1 MIPASST
8 QLGQWEE
15 RLSATDWDSV
25 RADLDTVPESGGR
38 TYSLLGADRRL
49 YRSAAPGRFGGHRKS
64 RIYGRLDCPAA
75 LRAIVVGGYA
85 AHRVF
90 FADEQTAVAA
100 GYRPC
105 AVCLPGAYAAWKA
118 R

>member
-8 QLGQWEE
+8 QPGQWEE
-15 RLSATDWDSV
+15 RVSTTDWDSV

-64 RIYGRLDCPAA
+64 SIYGRLDCPAA

>member
-8 QLGQWEE
+8 QPGQWEE
-15 RLSATDWDSV
+15 RVSTTDWDSV

-64 RIYGRLDCPAA
+64 RIYCWLDCPAA
-75 LRAIVVGGYA
+75 LRAIVGGGDA
-85 AHRVF
+85 AHPVLLG
-90 FADEQTAVAA
+90 AVETPVAA

-105 AVCLPGAYAAWKA
+105 AVCLPGAYAAWNA

>member
-1 MIPASST
+1 MTGTP
-8 QLGQWEE
+8 
-15 RLSATDWDSV
+15 
-25 RADLDTVPESGGR
+25 RADLETVPESGGR

-49 YRSAAPGRFGGHRKS
+49 YRSTAPGRFGGHRKS

-75 LRAIVVGGYA
+75 LRAIVGGGYA

>member
-15 RLSATDWDSV
+15 RVSATDWDSV

-49 YRSAAPGRFGGHRKS
+49 YRSTAPGRFGGHRKS

-75 LRAIVVGGYA
+75 LRAIVGGGYA
-85 AHRVF
+85 VHRVF

>member
-1 MIPASST
+1 MTHPDHTYTLI
-8 QLGQWEE
+8 G
-15 RLSATDWDSV
+15 RDG
-25 RADLDTVPESGGR
+25 VP
-38 TYSLLGADRRL
+38 
-49 YRSAAPGRFGGHRKS
+49 YRSSRPGTLGGHRVSK
-64 RIYGRLDCPAA
+64 IYGRLDCPAA
-75 LRAIVVGGYA
+75 LRAIVGGGYA
-85 AHRVF
+85 AHRGF

>member
-8 QLGQWEE
+8 QLGRWEE
-15 RLSATDWDSV
+15 RVSVTDWDSV
-25 RADLDTVPESGGR
+25 RADLDTVPKSGGR

-49 YRSAAPGRFGGHRKS
+49 YRSTAPGRFGGHRKS

-75 LRAIVVGGYA
+75 LRAIVGGGYT

>member
-1 MIPASST
+1 MAST
-8 QLGQWEE
+8 AG
-15 RLSATDWDSV
+15 
-25 RADLDTVPESGGR
+25 TVPESGGR

-64 RIYGRLDCPAA
+64 RIYGRLDCPSA
-75 LRAIVVGGYA
+75 LRAIVGGGYA

>member
-1 MIPASST
+1 MTGTPRV
-8 QLGQWEE
+8 G
-15 RLSATDWDSV
+15 
-25 RADLDTVPESGGR
+25 LDTVPESGGR

-49 YRSAAPGRFGGHRKS
+49 YRSAAPGWFGGHRKS

-75 LRAIVVGGYA
+75 LRAIVGGGYA

-90 FADEQTAVAA
+90 FADERAAVAA